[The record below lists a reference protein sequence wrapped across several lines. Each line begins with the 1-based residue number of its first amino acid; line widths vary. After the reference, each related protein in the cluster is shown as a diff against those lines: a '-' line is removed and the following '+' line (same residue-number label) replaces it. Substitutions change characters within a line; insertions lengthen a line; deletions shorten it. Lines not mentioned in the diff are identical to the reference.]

1 MYIFSL
7 TPHDDISDYHLII
20 AHVFRNPKKDLTTN
34 ICQVYLTLNILE
46 LSA

>member
-7 TPHDDISDYHLII
+7 TPHRRYFRLSYDYL
-20 AHVFRNPKKDLTTN
+20 HVFRNPKKDLTTN
-34 ICQVYLTLNILE
+34 ICQVYLTVNILE